1 MVNTFSSLFYLK
13 KPKKY
18 SEGNI
23 PIYLRITVDGK
34 RAEISIG
41 RDANPGIWN
50 NKNGKLDGKG
60 EPIKKFNAY
69 LESLILKL
77 FDAQQALIR
86 ENKLITAESLKNKYT
101 GVSEKQRMLVPI
113 FQKHNDEIAA
123 LVPNDF
129 AAGTLIRYTTSLSHT
144 VEFIQWKYK
153 VSDINIKDINHEFIT
168 DYDFY
173 LRSVRKCANN
183 TAIKYLKNFKKI
195 IRICIANGWL
205 DKDPFINF
213 KSKLKEVERPF
224 LSEKEI
230 QVIMEKEFSNA
241 RLNLVK
247 DIFIFSCFTGL
258 AYADVKKMTNQNIV
272 IGIDGEKWLI
282 INRTKNDNPSRIP
295 LLAEAIAIL
304 DKYKDSPQC
313 INQQR
318 LLPILSNQKMNSYL
332 KEIADLCNIPK
343 ELTFHIA
350 RHTFATTVTL
360 NNDVPIESVSK
371 MLGHKSI
378 RTTQHYAK
386 ILDKKVSNDMLV
398 LRSKMVEKSNARNLK
413 IAEAEK
419 IRK

>member
-1 MVNTFSSLFYLK
+1 MVKTFSALFYLR
-13 KPKKY
+13 KPKNYEKG
-18 SEGNI
+18 EI
-23 PIYLRITVDGK
+23 PIYLRITLDSK

-41 RDANPGIWN
+41 RGADPDIWDS
-50 NKNGKLDGKG
+50 KNGKLVGKG
-60 EPIKKFNAY
+60 ETVKQFNAY
-69 LESLILKL
+69 LDSLKSKL

-86 ENKLITAESLKNKYT
+86 ENKIITAESLKNKYT
-101 GVSEKQRMLVPI
+101 GAGEKQRMLVPI
-113 FQKHNDEIAA
+113 FQKHNDEVAA

-129 AAGTLIRYTTSLSHT
+129 APGTLERYKTSLSHT
-144 VEFIQWKYK
+144 TEFIKWKFNI
-153 VSDINIKDINHEFIT
+153 SDIDIRDIDHEFIT

-173 LRSVRKCANN
+173 LRSVRKCSNN

-205 DKDPFINF
+205 DKDPFV
-213 KSKLKEVERPF
+213 KYKPKLKDVERPF
-224 LSEKEI
+224 LSESELQEI
-230 QVIMEKEFSNA
+230 IETEFSTD

-247 DIFIFSCFTGL
+247 DIFVFSCFTGL
-258 AYADVKKMTNQNIV
+258 AYADVKKMSNQNIS
-272 IGIDGEKWLI
+272 IGIDGEKWLF

-295 LLAEAIAIL
+295 LLPSALEVL
-304 DKYKDSPQC
+304 EKYNKHPQC
-313 INQQR
+313 LNQQR

-332 KEIADLCNIPK
+332 KEIADTCKIPK

-386 ILDKKVSNDMLV
+386 ILDKKVSNDMQV
-398 LRSKMVEKSNARNLK
+398 LKSKFEKKPEIQMVKKVSAK
-413 IAEAEK
+413 K
-419 IRK
+419 